1 MSENT
6 PNNPSQGAPAAG
18 GYGYDA
24 GAHPAQDA
32 SLPGQAAQPGN
43 VAQAAQPSQPVQSS
57 QPGNAAQPA
66 APVAPQQ
73 PVQPQQAPQPAPAS
87 AHAQPNA
94 EAQAAPAQPGQ
105 PAAAPQPDVAQ
116 PGVAPQPGA
125 AQPGQPGQATYAPSA
140 PHPAVK
146 ALGAT
151 WNAFLDVFSSNPAT
165 AHARISSAGAWGWIV
180 PTTLQ
185 ALVGAFFFSQL
196 VILAAV
202 VMMSML
208 GYMFGGRSG
217 AAYGGAYAAQ
227 AVPTGRMILAYVLMA
242 LAIFG
247 VQVLRGVQLQ
257 LTARIGKAPTT
268 FTASMHAVSVSSLA
282 LIPSFLLLN
291 LLVFFLR
298 LTRSGDGAFFLTML
312 MVLVLAFA
320 VFSGESLTYL
330 GLNRLGRFA
339 KSPIIM
345 HAALSTAW
353 VLASMVVYY
362 VAIRLMGA

>member
-6 PNNPSQGAPAAG
+6 PNNPSQGAAG

-43 VAQAAQPSQPVQSS
+43 AAQVAQPSQPVQSS
-57 QPGNAAQPA
+57 QQGNVAQSA
-66 APVAPQQ
+66 APVVPQQ
-73 PVQPQQAPQPAPAS
+73 PVQPQQAPQPAQVNAN
-87 AHAQPNA
+87 AQPNT
-94 EAQAAPAQPGQ
+94 EAAPAQPGQ

-116 PGVAPQPGA
+116 PGTAQPGA

-196 VILAAV
+196 VILAATV
-202 VMMSML
+202 AMSMM
-208 GYMFGGRSG
+208 GYMYGRGG
-217 AAYGGAYAAQ
+217 AYGGAYASQ

-257 LTARIGKAPTT
+257 LTARIGKAPAS

-282 LIPSFLLLN
+282 LIPSFLVLN
-291 LLVFFLR
+291 LLVFFMTLS
-298 LTRSGDGAFFLTML
+298 RSGDGASFLTML

-320 VFSGESLTYL
+320 VFSGEALTYL

-353 VLASMVVYY
+353 VFASMIVYY